1 MERVVHALTQAQ
13 AADLAGLTVPGLQI
27 QSKSADPP
35 PKGAGGYPARE
46 YGEWLKRRHLRG
58 VGIDNTGTRYDYDTE
73 RARLTK
79 AQADRTELEAAEL
92 RGDMVRAD
100 WVIEEWARM
109 LGSLR
114 SRMLSLPTK
123 AAPRARGAVSDAEAA
138 ALLER
143 EVLEALQELSDDGL
157 DPRTRSRQERRAGRD
172 EAAAAAHSKRVG
184 GSVPKAVAGKRGRA
198 GKVED

>member
-1 MERVVHALTQAQ
+1 MSSRHLIRLHDER
-13 AADLAGLTVPGLQI
+13 
-27 QSKSADPP
+27 DPP
-35 PKGAGGYPARE
+35 PWTGEGYNAKMF
-46 YGEWLKRRHLRG
+46 GEWMKRRWRA
-58 VGIDNTGTRYDYDTE
+58 DTGMTADGQVYDYETE

-92 RGDMVRAD
+92 RGDMVRAA
-100 WVIEEWARM
+100 WVIEEWSRM

-123 AAPRARGAVSDAEAA
+123 AAPRARGAPSDAEAA

-172 EAAAAAHSKRVG
+172 AAASPVDGKRVG
-184 GSVPKAVAGKRGRA
+184 RRVSAPVAGKRGRA
-198 GKVED
+198 RKVAD